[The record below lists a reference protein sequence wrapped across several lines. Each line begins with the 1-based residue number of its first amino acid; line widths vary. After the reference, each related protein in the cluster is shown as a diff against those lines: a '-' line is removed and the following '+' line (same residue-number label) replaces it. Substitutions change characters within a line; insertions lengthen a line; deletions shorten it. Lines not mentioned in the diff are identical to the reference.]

1 MAFCIDAPST
11 ASGSAREMLAAIVM
25 YSAVVSYVSV
35 RLLSFR
41 KLMPFVIFVLEYVPI
56 VNIVFSVEDIYC
68 TSTVPGIDLSEQS
81 IKISACLKLNL
92 WLEEARYTQ

>member
-1 MAFCIDAPST
+1 M
-11 ASGSAREMLAAIVM
+11 
-25 YSAVVSYVSV
+25 

-41 KLMPFVIFVLEYVPI
+41 KLMSFVIFVLEYVP
-56 VNIVFSVEDIYC
+56 VLNIVFSVEDIYC